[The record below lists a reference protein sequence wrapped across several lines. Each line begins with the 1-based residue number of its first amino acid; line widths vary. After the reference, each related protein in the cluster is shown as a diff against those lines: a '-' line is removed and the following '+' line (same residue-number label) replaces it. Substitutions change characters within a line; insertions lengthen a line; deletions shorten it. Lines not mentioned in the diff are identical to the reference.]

1 MTKINKK
8 HTLDL
13 NPLKSHLCN
22 SFVLLVMIEQNDM
35 ILDITFG
42 VHRATIISTKIT
54 PLKTIIV
61 LHLELHLLMTKILL
75 LHTILAHDMTT
86 IKDILDL
93 TALRIHLHI
102 DPHIKMTLVIAIDLV
117 LILEII
123 TFPDILLHSDHL
135 QYQEILDTPDL
146 YHTPIH
152 ETNLFQFN
160 HKLPMIPLTMKYKT
174 MKKTKY
180 KFFLIIFD
188 SLIHKNKN
196 CPPLIVNFLVFY
208 MPYRSMNFSSLDHR
222 IQSTSSQIIFFTDHY
237 YTVLPIKVLSCSNA
251 LNKIKLNLNTNNF
264 LHELTSQ
271 SYKIIQLSLY
281 ITFLNTKKIY
291 LIENTT
297 PILCLRQGN
306 DIIVKPLDS
315 FSSSSIISF
324 ETKYKNPIKSI
335 TNLFINNLFYSMT
348 LIISVMMKTTFTRGY
363 QKIQHLSELP
373 KLF

>member
-35 ILDITFG
+35 TLDITFG
-42 VHRATIISTKIT
+42 VHHATIILTKIT
-54 PLKTIIV
+54 PLKTNIV
-61 LHLELHLLMTKILL
+61 LHLEMHLLMTKILL

-102 DPHIKMTLVIAIDLV
+102 GLHIEMTLVIAIDLV

-135 QYQEILDTPDL
+135 QYQEILDTPDP
-146 YHTPIH
+146 YHNPIH

-160 HKLPMIPLTMKYKT
+160 HKLPMILLTIKYKT

-222 IQSTSSQIIFFTDHY
+222 IQSTSSQIINHY
-237 YTVLPIKVLSCSNA
+237 YTVLPIKV
-251 LNKIKLNLNTNNF
+251 
-264 LHELTSQ
+264 
-271 SYKIIQLSLY
+271 
-281 ITFLNTKKIY
+281 
-291 LIENTT
+291 
-297 PILCLRQGN
+297 
-306 DIIVKPLDS
+306 
-315 FSSSSIISF
+315 
-324 ETKYKNPIKSI
+324 
-335 TNLFINNLFYSMT
+335 
-348 LIISVMMKTTFTRGY
+348 
-363 QKIQHLSELP
+363 
-373 KLF
+373 